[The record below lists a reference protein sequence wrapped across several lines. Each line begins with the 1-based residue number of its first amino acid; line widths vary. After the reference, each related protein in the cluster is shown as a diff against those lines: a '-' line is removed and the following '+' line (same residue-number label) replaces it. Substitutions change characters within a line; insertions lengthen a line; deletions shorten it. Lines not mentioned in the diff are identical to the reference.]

1 MKCVEE
7 LVDDAIRELGIDA
20 TGCTKLSSKDAED
33 VLRAT
38 ESAFVDGDA
47 DGRVWWHRLKNVQ
60 EAVDEPHAVQLGSV
74 SSVLPEVCV
83 DYVFFIP
90 DRDESDGGHNPVY
103 KIRPSYLDNVLQETC
118 QFEYYIVSTVYTWML
133 AVTDHCQVI
142 RCRSPI
148 EPGSA

>member
-20 TGCTKLSSKDAED
+20 TECTKLSSNDAD
-33 VLRAT
+33 HVLKST
-38 ESAFVDGDA
+38 ECAFVDDDI

-60 EAVDEPHAVQLGSV
+60 EAFEEPRGVQLGSV
-74 SSVLPEVCV
+74 SSLLPDICG

-90 DRDESDGGHNPVY
+90 DRDEGDGRNNPVY
-103 KIRPSYLDNVLQETC
+103 IIRPSCLDEVLHNTW
-118 QFEYYIVSTVYTWML
+118 QFEYYIVSTLFTWML

-142 RCRSPI
+142 RCRKPI